1 MMNKI
6 EKIDF
11 EKKIGF
17 KFYFLDL
24 DNKYILLNLMGVML
38 TCIEF
43 MYIYSRKLTLFLR
56 DTK

>member
-1 MMNKI
+1 MMNKT

-11 EKKIGF
+11 ENRIGF
-17 KFYFLDL
+17 KFYFLDQN
-24 DNKYILLNLMGVML
+24 NKYILLNLMDVML
-38 TCIEF
+38 TCSEY

>member
-1 MMNKI
+1 MMNNI

-11 EKKIGF
+11 ENRISF

-38 TCIEF
+38 TCSEF

>member
-11 EKKIGF
+11 ENRIGF

-38 TCIEF
+38 TCIEL

>member
-1 MMNKI
+1 MNKI

-11 EKKIGF
+11 EDRIGF
-17 KFYFLDL
+17 KFYFFDQ

-38 TCIEF
+38 TCSDF